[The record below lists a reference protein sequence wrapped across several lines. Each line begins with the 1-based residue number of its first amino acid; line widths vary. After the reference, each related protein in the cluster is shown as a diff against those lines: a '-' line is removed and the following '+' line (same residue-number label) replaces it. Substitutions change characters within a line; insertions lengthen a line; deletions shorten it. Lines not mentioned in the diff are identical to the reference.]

1 MTELDIQK
9 IADTVISSLEE
20 KNKLKNIESPYKK
33 AEKLLNYYNVFKKK
47 LENKEQALE
56 NIVIRKSSSIA
67 GANNGSYQFKS
78 DLEKREDKKE
88 QLIELFNQY
97 EEVIQMVDLGLEEIK
112 NDPYYP
118 VIDLYYFKKYRWED
132 IEEELD
138 IDNSQIYRNRKR
150 LITELSCNLFPKEIF
165 M

>member
-1 MTELDIQK
+1 MTEIDIQK

-20 KNKLKNIESPYKK
+20 KNKLKNTESPYKK
-33 AEKLLNYYNVFKKK
+33 TEKLLNYYNVFKKK

-56 NIVIRKSSSIA
+56 NIVIRKSSSF
-67 GANNGSYQFKS
+67 GGNGGNYEYKS
-78 DLEKREDKKE
+78 ELEKREDKKE
-88 QLIELFNQY
+88 QLMELFNQY

-132 IEEELD
+132 IEEKLD
-138 IDNSQIYRNRKR
+138 LDNSVIYRNKKR
-150 LITELSCNLFPKEIF
+150 LVTELSFNLFPRQLLN
-165 M
+165 

>member
-1 MTELDIQK
+1 MTEIDIQK
-9 IADTVISSLEE
+9 IANTVISILEE
-20 KNKLKNIESPYKK
+20 KNKLKNTESPYKK
-33 AEKLLNYYNVFKKK
+33 TEKLLNYYNVFKKK

-67 GANNGSYQFKS
+67 NGNGGNYEYKS
-78 DLEKREDKKE
+78 ELEKREDKKE
-88 QLIELFNQY
+88 QLMELFNQY
-97 EEVIQMVDLGLEEIK
+97 QEVIDMVDLGLEEIK

-138 IDNSQIYRNRKR
+138 LDNSVIYRNKKR
-150 LITELSCNLFPKEIF
+150 LVTELSFNLFPRQLLA
-165 M
+165 